1 MQFTSILA
9 PSAALLALFAVD
21 QAQAADMSTP
31 PRICLSTQDVRSTH
45 AIDDNTILFTMLDG
59 KVWKNTL
66 RAPCHQLQFRD
77 SFTYDDFGGQICA
90 NDQKIRVL
98 EPASPASASL
108 RAGQLGPY
116 CQLGDFTLQRQP

>member
-1 MQFTSILA
+1 MQLTPLLSL
-9 PSAALLALFAVD
+9 STALLALFAVEP
-21 QAQAADMSTP
+21 AQAADAP
-31 PRICLSTQDVRSTH
+31 PRICINSHDIRSTH
-45 AIDDNTILFTMLDG
+45 AVDDSTLLFTMLDG

-77 SFTYDDFGGQICA
+77 NFTYDDFGGQICA

-98 EPASPASASL
+98 EPASATGTSL

-116 CQLGDFTLQRQP
+116 CQLGDFTLQSQP